1 MNASPSTQERIVNS
15 STAELNEFAQSNE
28 VISWSDAQLIS
39 SVRCDP
45 PDEVALDVL
54 VTRHWKFLF
63 GRCHMLT
70 SSHEKARD
78 LAQAAWCR
86 LLRARHALKPDE
98 NFPAYL
104 ATIATNL
111 FRDSWRS
118 ARRAG
123 PMADHQLVSLD
134 GALANDDGEAILL
147 ENVLP
152 DLNALRAE
160 EQARLKIDIG
170 EALAR
175 LAPLLRE
182 VLVARFIAGESCAEI
197 GLRHGRTE
205 QTVSGWVREAIRQM
219 KVHLED
225 PICRS
230 A

>member
-1 MNASPSTQERIVNS
+1 MNS
-15 STAELNEFAQSNE
+15 STAELSEFAQSNE
-28 VISWSDAQLIS
+28 VTSWSDAQLIS

-45 PDEVALDVL
+45 PDEMALDVL
-54 VTRHWKFLF
+54 VTRYWKFLF
-63 GRCHMLT
+63 GRCQMLT
-70 SSHEKARD
+70 LSHEKARD

-86 LLRARHALKPDE
+86 LLRSRRALKPDG

-111 FRDSWRS
+111 FRDSYRS

-134 GALANDDGEAILL
+134 VALTNEDGEAVFL
-147 ENVLP
+147 ENLLP
-152 DLNALRAE
+152 DLNALRAVR
-160 EQARLKIDIG
+160 QARLKIDID
-170 EALAR
+170 EALAG

-197 GLRHGRTE
+197 GLRHGRTV

-225 PICRS
+225 PVCKS
-230 A
+230 AALSLAT